1 MNKKVK
7 EKFLTVK
14 QLVEKIEE
22 LKAKKLINDDTIV
35 VLSTDSE
42 GNHFGC
48 PMKNLEYSFG
58 LDYGLSYDGEKLGS
72 NLVIYPIYEYLTE
85 EYDGVWKWAKT

>member
-1 MNKKVK
+1 MK

-14 QLVEKIEE
+14 QLTKTLEE
-22 LKAKKLINDDTIV
+22 LKTRKLINDDTIV

-48 PMKNLEYSFG
+48 PKKNLEYSFG
-58 LDYGLSYDGEKLGS
+58 LDYNLSYDGEKLGS

-85 EYDGVWKWAKT
+85 EWEE

>member
-1 MNKKVK
+1 MNKKIK

-14 QLVEKIEE
+14 QLVKFLEE
-22 LKAKKLINDDTIV
+22 FKARELINDDTIV

-42 GNHFGC
+42 GNNFGC

-58 LDYGLSYDGEKLGS
+58 LDYNLSYGGEKLGS
-72 NLVIYPIYEYLTE
+72 NLVIYPVYEHLTE
-85 EYDGVWKWAKT
+85 EWEEEE

>member
-1 MNKKVK
+1 MK

-14 QLVEKIEE
+14 QLVKVLGE
-22 LKAKKLINDDTIV
+22 LKARKLINDDTIV

-42 GNHFGC
+42 GNNFGC
-48 PMKNLEYSFG
+48 PMKNLEHSFG
-58 LDYGLSYDGEKLGS
+58 LDYEFSYDGEKLGS

-85 EYDGVWKWAKT
+85 EYDGV

>member
-85 EYDGVWKWAKT
+85 EYDGV